1 MLRTLKAAD
10 EEKATGF
17 MGSVNIC
24 RDNKGVIESLHRCH
38 FWWLLSSLEPSM
50 HSRSKKQLSFDRYC
64 KRFWEKVAGLG
75 AGARSVEEIW
85 SCLSSALS
93 GTM

>member
-24 RDNKGVIESLHRCH
+24 RDNKGVIESLHCCY
-38 FWWLLSSLEPSM
+38 FWWLLSSEKSSM
-50 HSRSKKQLSFDRYC
+50 HSGGNSIPLLSNIASDAGA
-64 KRFWEKVAGLG
+64 WEKVVALDAGDQ
-75 AGARSVEEIW
+75 SVEEIW
-85 SCLSSALS
+85 PC
-93 GTM
+93 